1 MYINNSMKEFAGD
14 LGAKKSMPGGGS
26 AAAYAATMANSLAM
40 MVANFT
46 LGKKK
51 YADYEEDI
59 VRILERAQKMS
70 EDVMSLVDK
79 DIEAFLPLSNCY
91 KMQANTEE
99 EKKAKALEMEK
110 CLRGA
115 AMVPMEIL
123 DISKDILDLH
133 EELLIKGSV
142 MLLSD
147 VGVGAEMVRVAAKS
161 AYININ
167 VNTKYMK
174 DRDYADKAVLKY
186 ADLLKVIED
195 KCDRIYS
202 EVMNRL

>member
-59 VRILERAQKMS
+59 VRILDRAQKMS

-202 EVMNRL
+202 EAMNRL

>member
-59 VRILERAQKMS
+59 VRMLDRAQKMS

-123 DISKDILDLH
+123 DISKLS
-133 EELLIKGSV
+133 LIH
-142 MLLSD
+142 
-147 VGVGAEMVRVAAKS
+147 
-161 AYININ
+161 I
-167 VNTKYMK
+167 
-174 DRDYADKAVLKY
+174 
-186 ADLLKVIED
+186 
-195 KCDRIYS
+195 
-202 EVMNRL
+202 

>member
-59 VRILERAQKMS
+59 VRILDRAQKMS

-79 DIEAFLPLSNCY
+79 DIEVFLPLSNCY

-186 ADLLKVIED
+186 ADLLKVIEY

>member
-14 LGAKKSMPGGGS
+14 LGAKKAMPGGGS

-59 VRILERAQKMS
+59 VRILDRAQKMS

>member
-59 VRILERAQKMS
+59 VRILDRAQKMS

-133 EELLIKGSV
+133 EELLIQGSV

>member
-59 VRILERAQKMS
+59 VRILDRTQKMS

>member
-59 VRILERAQKMS
+59 VRILDRAQKMS

-174 DRDYADKAVLKY
+174 DRDSADKAVLKY

>member
-59 VRILERAQKMS
+59 VRILDRAQKMS

-174 DRDYADKAVLKY
+174 DRDHADKAVLKY

>member
-59 VRILERAQKMS
+59 VRILDRAQKMS

-161 AYININ
+161 AYLNRN

>member
-59 VRILERAQKMS
+59 VRILDRAQKMS

-147 VGVGAEMVRVAAKS
+147 VGAGAEMVRVAAKS

>member
-59 VRILERAQKMS
+59 VRILDRAQKMS

-174 DRDYADKAVLKY
+174 DRDYADKTVLKY